1 MPSDAPGPAAR
12 VPDPDDDGEVSAA
25 SGTGGDGVP
34 RGGDPSMD
42 APAWLQPIIR
52 ILAET
57 QLELATKGSGHK
69 PCGALATLKLEE
81 FRGGRETTTHQ
92 YRAWKKQTMITQKL
106 YGLSDAELALII
118 YTQVRGRAKQLLEI
132 LEVADLEKPDGSD
145 MVWKILDRAYDRVE
159 HERADDA
166 YGAWESAHRKPG
178 QSIDEWLTC
187 LRKTKLDVEAQ
198 DSTLVVSLSIGTE
211 GPPVKKAIA
220 TIEARTLGAT
230 KCQRLSCMATPKIL
244 SHYLR

>member
-12 VPDPDDDGEVSAA
+12 VPDSDDDGEVSAA

-69 PCGALATLKLEE
+69 PRGALATLKLEE

-92 YRAWKKQTMITQKL
+92 YRAWKEADHD
-106 YGLSDAELALII
+106 YPEV
-118 YTQVRGRAKQLLEI
+118 VR
-132 LEVADLEKPDGSD
+132 
-145 MVWKILDRAYDRVE
+145 
-159 HERADDA
+159 
-166 YGAWESAHRKPG
+166 
-178 QSIDEWLTC
+178 
-187 LRKTKLDVEAQ
+187 
-198 DSTLVVSLSIGTE
+198 LV
-211 GPPVKKAIA
+211 
-220 TIEARTLGAT
+220 
-230 KCQRLSCMATPKIL
+230 
-244 SHYLR
+244 